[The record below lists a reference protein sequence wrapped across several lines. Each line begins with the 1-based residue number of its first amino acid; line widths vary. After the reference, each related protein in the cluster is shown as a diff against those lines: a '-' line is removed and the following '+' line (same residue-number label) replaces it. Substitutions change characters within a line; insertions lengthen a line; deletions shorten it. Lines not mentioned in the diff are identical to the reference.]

1 MKQFEVTGILALQ
14 NEPKVLRAKLIK
26 KIVQEKLRSF
36 GREIRILRINSQ
48 VAGIL
53 D

>member
-1 MKQFEVTGILALQ
+1 MKQFGVTGILALLK
-14 NEPKVLRAKLIK
+14 EPKVLRAKFIK